1 MKLSILIPVYNES
14 ASIEILL
21 RRVAAVALAVA
32 DPAVPT
38 PSGNSDEGADGPSQA
53 PMEREIIVV
62 NDSSTDGTREILTRL
77 ESEPLPDLRVVH
89 HQRNQGK
96 GAAVRTAL
104 AASTG
109 DYVIIQDA
117 DLEYDP
123 ADYPRL
129 LAPILTGQAQLTY
142 GVRSFAGQKLLLHW
156 GNSFL
161 TWVTNLLFGARL
173 HDMETCYKLL
183 PGDLFRTLDLECNR
197 FDMEPEITAKVL
209 RRGYHIHE
217 VPISYEPR
225 GAKKLSPWR
234 DGFPA
239 LWALIKYRWQR
250 L

>member
-14 ASIEILL
+14 ASIETLL
-21 RRVAAVALAVA
+21 RRVAAVDLTLAG
-32 DPAVPT
+32 
-38 PSGNSDEGADGPSQA
+38 SGAEGATAAEQA
-53 PMEREIIVV
+53 RIEREIIVV
-62 NDSSTDGTREILTRL
+62 NDCSTDGTPEILARL
-77 ESEPLPDLRVVH
+77 EREPLPDLQVVH
-89 HQRNQGK
+89 HRRNQGK
-96 GAAVRTAL
+96 GAAIRTAL
-104 AASTG
+104 SVSGG

-129 LAPILTGQAQLTY
+129 LAPILAGEAKVIY
-142 GVRSFAGQKLLLHW
+142 GVRSFAGQKPLLRW
-156 GNSFL
+156 GNWFL
-161 TWVTNLLFGARL
+161 TWVTNLLFRTRL

-183 PGDLFRTLDLECNR
+183 PGDLFRTLDLECHR

-209 RRGYHIHE
+209 RRGYRIHE

-234 DGFPA
+234 DGLPA
-239 LWALIKYRWQR
+239 LWALLKYRWQK

>member
-1 MKLSILIPVYNES
+1 MKLSILIPVYNERD
-14 ASIEILL
+14 SIETLL
-21 RRVAAVALAVA
+21 RRVAAVDLTLAA
-32 DPAVPT
+32 GRDAAAAPARI
-38 PSGNSDEGADGPSQA
+38 
-53 PMEREIIVV
+53 EREIIVV
-62 NDSSTDGTREILTRL
+62 NDCSTDGTPEILARL
-77 ESEPLPDLRVVH
+77 EREPVPDLQVVH

-96 GAAVRTAL
+96 GAAIRTAL
-104 AASTG
+104 NVSSG

-129 LAPILTGQAQLTY
+129 LAPILAGEAQVIY
-142 GVRSFAGQKLLLHW
+142 GVRSFAGQKPLLRW
-156 GNSFL
+156 GNQFL
-161 TWVTNLLFGARL
+161 TSVTNLLYGARL

-183 PGDLFRTLDLECNR
+183 PGDLFRTLDLECHR

-209 RRGYHIHE
+209 RRGYRIHE

-234 DGFPA
+234 DGLPA
-239 LWALIKYRWQR
+239 LWALLKYRWQK

>member
-1 MKLSILIPVYNES
+1 MKLSILIPVYNERD
-14 ASIEILL
+14 SIETLL
-21 RRVAAVALAVA
+21 RRVAAVDLTLAA
-32 DPAVPT
+32 GRDAAAAPARI
-38 PSGNSDEGADGPSQA
+38 
-53 PMEREIIVV
+53 EREIIVV
-62 NDSSTDGTREILTRL
+62 NDYSTDGTPEILARL
-77 ESEPLPDLRVVH
+77 EREPVPDLQVVH

-96 GAAVRTAL
+96 GAAIRTAL
-104 AASTG
+104 NVSSG

-129 LAPILTGQAQLTY
+129 LAPILAGEAQVIY
-142 GVRSFAGQKLLLHW
+142 GVRSFAGQKPLLRW
-156 GNSFL
+156 GNQFL
-161 TWVTNLLFGARL
+161 TSVTNLLYGARL

-183 PGDLFRTLDLECNR
+183 PGDLFRTLDLECHR

-234 DGFPA
+234 DGLPA
-239 LWALIKYRWQR
+239 LWALLKYRWQK

>member
-14 ASIEILL
+14 ASIETLL
-21 RRVAAVALAVA
+21 RRVAAVDLAVA
-32 DPAVPT
+32 DPVALT
-38 PSGNSDEGADGPSQA
+38 PAGSGAGGATGTGSA
-53 PMEREIIVV
+53 LIEREIIAV
-62 NDSSTDGTREILTRL
+62 NDSSTDGTGKILTRL
-77 ESEPLPDLRVVH
+77 ESEPLPDLQVVH

-96 GAAVRTAL
+96 GAAIRTAL
-104 AASTG
+104 AVSTG

-129 LAPILTGQAQLTY
+129 LAPILAGQAQLTY
-142 GVRSFAGQKLLLHW
+142 GVRSFAGQKPLLRW
-156 GNSFL
+156 GNWFL
-161 TWVTNLLFGARL
+161 TWVTNLLFGTRL

-217 VPISYEPR
+217 VPISYKPR

-234 DGFPA
+234 DGLPA
-239 LWALIKYRWQR
+239 LWALLKYRWQK